1 MNIHLVTEPARSIN
15 LEPRN
20 TGESHKPPSHFDFL
34 VIDGTSYLRESQALR
49 YDIYCEEMHFL
60 AAENYPDHMETDA
73 FDSSAI
79 HVGAVST
86 QTDARDTLVGTL
98 RLVLPSSKG
107 FPLFEHCKLFD
118 EYKGLGASH
127 DAALITAGEISR
139 LALVKSCRRRSGDGL
154 YDLASNADRLSHSRI
169 DKRPV
174 PHRRQRP
181 EIVLGLYKTL
191 YQESKR
197 QGITHWFAAME
208 KTLLRLLHRYKFA
221 FQPIGPE
228 VDYYGPVTPY
238 MVEIAEIE
246 KGIYRKCPELFS
258 EFIKGLAPELIP
270 DYAKS

>member
-1 MNIHLVTEPARSIN
+1 M
-15 LEPRN
+15 EPRKRS
-20 TGESHKPPSHFDFL
+20 GSHAPPSHFDFL
-34 VIDGTSYLRESQALR
+34 VIDGTDYLRESQALR

-60 AAENYPDHMETDA
+60 AAENYPTHLETDA
-73 FDSSAI
+73 FDGSAI
-79 HVGAVST
+79 HVGAVSK
-86 QTDARDTLVGTL
+86 QTDALVGTL
-98 RLVLPSSKG
+98 RLVLPSPRG
-107 FPLFEHCKLFD
+107 FPLFEHCELFD
-118 EYKGLGASH
+118 EYKDLAAPH
-127 DAALITAGEISR
+127 NPALITAGEISR

-154 YDLASNADRLSHSRI
+154 YDLAGNADRFVRSRT
-169 DKRPV
+169 RERVPV

-238 MVEIAEIE
+238 MAEIAKIE
-246 KGIYRKCPELFS
+246 EGIYHKCPELFS
-258 EFIKGLAPELIP
+258 EFTKGLEPELIP
-270 DYAKS
+270 NFAKS